1 MFWDSSTEMRNTFII
16 LVGIFHYRLNLFAFL
31 TSSVILVI
39 SFNVTAWVIGL
50 AYSFRFLHI
59 PNTMEHSP

>member
-1 MFWDSSTEMRNTFII
+1 MRNAFKI
-16 LVGIFHYRLNLFAFL
+16 LVGMFHCRLNLFAFL

-39 SFNVTAWVIGL
+39 SFNVTVWVLGL
-50 AYSFRFLHI
+50 PRSFRFPHI